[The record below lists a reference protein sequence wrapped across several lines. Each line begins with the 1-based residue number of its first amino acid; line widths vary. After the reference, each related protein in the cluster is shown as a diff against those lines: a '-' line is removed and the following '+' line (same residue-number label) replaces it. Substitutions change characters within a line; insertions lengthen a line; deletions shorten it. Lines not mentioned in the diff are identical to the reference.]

1 MLEVLKPVWGEVR
14 KVPILG
20 VAPYRLDWIEVRGI
34 SRQPFDN
41 NAAMSS
47 YPCLD
52 PRCPMR
58 LPSVPDER
66 EAAGQMSPQ
75 PLKETQNL
83 FTANVL
89 TMLSPVKTVSL
100 PAGRNSD
107 RTDRREPVAS
117 IPLTKDRRLTSR
129 RPCAPYNRLK
139 HEAALIQEHDASA
152 GSLGVFLYVA
162 TVFPATAQWRPRP
175 APGRAVPVS
184 DNSIPP
190 HAGSSK
196 REQGGSELQ
205 RCAR

>member
-1 MLEVLKPVWGEVR
+1 MLEVLKAVWGKVR

-20 VAPYRLDWIEVRGI
+20 VTPYRLDWIEIRGI
-34 SRQPFDN
+34 RGQPFDD
-41 NAAMSS
+41 NATMSS
-47 YPCLD
+47 YPGLH

-58 LPSVPDER
+58 LPAVPDER
-66 EAAGQMSPQ
+66 KAMGQMAPQ

-89 TMLSPVKTVSL
+89 SMLSPIKTVPL
-100 PAGRNSD
+100 PTGRD
-107 RTDRREPVAS
+107 RDRADRRESVAA
-117 IPLTKDRRLTSR
+117 IPLAKDRRLTSR
-129 RPCAPYNRLK
+129 RPCTPYNRLK

-152 GSLGVFLYVA
+152 GSFGVFLYAA
-162 TVFPATAQWRPRP
+162 TAFPAIAQWPPRP

-184 DNSIPP
+184 GNSNPR

-196 REQGGSELQ
+196 RGQGGNELQ